1 MKKITVV
8 ILLLTVF
15 HSIFSIEAKKMNIKL
30 ENQHLIVAGEIP
42 AFYNNGRYINGS
54 SSRVKGSFEALVE
67 MLKMESNRNRL
78 ENPDSEDEK
87 FILKSDFEKIENEF
101 GIDSYLI
108 KTFYYTGGS
117 HGMMLEEGYNFKN
130 GKEVFLNDIFKGS
143 INYKGLIK
151 QKVEEQIIKYGGDLY
166 YADIN
171 IPDEEYSFY
180 FEGDSLVV
188 FFNPYTLASY
198 EAGIITF
205 EIPISEISSFMKI

>member
-1 MKKITVV
+1 MKKI
-8 ILLLTVF
+8 IVF
-15 HSIFSIEAKKMNIKL
+15 IFMLAVFQNMFSVETKKSNIKL
-30 ENQHLIVAGEIP
+30 ENQYLMIDGKIP
-42 AFYNNGRYINGS
+42 VFYNKGKYIGNS
-54 SSRVKGSFEALVE
+54 SNKVKGGFRALME
-67 MLKMESNRNRL
+67 MIKMESNKNRL
-78 ENPDSEDEK
+78 ENPDNRDGK
-87 FILKSDFEKIENEF
+87 FILKSDFKKIDNESK
-101 GIDSYLI
+101 IDSYLV
-108 KTFYYTGGS
+108 KTFYFTGGS
-117 HGMMLEEGYNFKN
+117 HGMILEEGYNFKN
-130 GKEVFLNDIFKGS
+130 GKEVFLKDIFKGS

-205 EIPISEISSFMKI
+205 EIPISEISAFMKI

>member
-1 MKKITVV
+1 MKKI
-8 ILLLTVF
+8 IVF
-15 HSIFSIEAKKMNIKL
+15 IFIFAVFQNMFSVETKKSNIKL
-30 ENQHLIVAGEIP
+30 ENQYLMIDGKIP
-42 AFYNNGRYINGS
+42 VFYNKGKYIGNS
-54 SSRVKGSFEALVE
+54 SNKVKGGFRALME
-67 MLKMESNRNRL
+67 MIKMESNKNRL
-78 ENPDSEDEK
+78 ENPDNRDGK
-87 FILKSDFEKIENEF
+87 FILKSDFKKIDNESK
-101 GIDSYLI
+101 IDSYLV
-108 KTFYYTGGS
+108 KTFYFTGGS
-117 HGMMLEEGYNFKN
+117 HGMILEEGYNFKN
-130 GKEVFLNDIFKGS
+130 GKEIFLKDIFKGN